1 MTPTTLTERY
11 VHEVVRRIPADQR
24 DDVAAELRATI
35 ADTIEARDP
44 DGRNAAE
51 REVLTEMGDP
61 IRLAARYADRPLA
74 LIGPDLYPAYIRLLG
89 VLLSAVL
96 PVVTVI
102 SVVVDVLDGDSL
114 GAVIGAA
121 LGTVLTFGAQLIA
134 WLTLVFALVER
145 FGRRGGTARGTGAW
159 TPDELPEA
167 ADSGSRTAA
176 IGGLAVDA
184 LILGLIVWQH
194 TARPYVADGGE
205 RLPVLDPALWT
216 GWMWPVLAGLAG
228 LVVLGLLRIAT
239 GRWTTPL
246 VAAYVAANAL
256 FALPMAWILYSR
268 RFFNPGFLA
277 DLEHGLVAPDAFYT
291 VTALGVLAVS
301 AHDVFKRVREWR
313 A

>member
-35 ADTIEARDP
+35 ADTIDARDP
-44 DGRNAAE
+44 DGRGAAE

-89 VLLSAVL
+89 VLLAAVL

-121 LGTVLTFGAQLIA
+121 LGTVLTVGAQFIA
-134 WLTLVFALVER
+134 WLTLVFALAER
-145 FGRRGGTARGTGAW
+145 FGKRRGAARGAGSW
-159 TPDELPEA
+159 TPDQLPEA

-194 TARPYVADGGE
+194 TAKPYVTDGGE
-205 RLPVLDPALWT
+205 RLSVLDPALWT

-228 LVVLGLLRIAT
+228 LVVLGVLRTAT

-246 VAAYVAANAL
+246 VAAYAAANAL
-256 FALPMAWILYSR
+256 FALPMAWILHSR
-268 RFFNPGFLA
+268 QFFDSDFLA
-277 DLEHGLVAPDAFYT
+277 DLGGLVAPDAFYT

-301 AHDVFKRVREWR
+301 AHDVYKRVREWR